1 MTMLLA
7 AAHEV
12 RSWHEAAVCRGATS
26 GRVLKL
32 LRTLGASWPDRRRP
46 ISAIG
51 SQFCCGAPYRIPYND
66 VVGCEP
72 PDLGQHMLR
81 RKFITLLSGAAAW
94 PLAARAQQ
102 SAMPVVGYLN
112 LGLAGARRDDVVAFQ
127 RGLNELGFVEGRNV
141 LIEYRW
147 ANDQYERLPDLAADL
162 IQRRVTVIV
171 APNGTATTL
180 AAKALTTIIPIVFST
195 SRDPVRTGLVAS
207 LNQPGGNVTG
217 VIDMGSDLEAK
228 QLELLRDLLPR
239 AVRFAV
245 LVNPKSPLAEPTIKD
260 VQIAASAIGK
270 EIEILTA
277 SVSSEIDLAFERLSQ
292 NRADALLIGPDAL
305 FLTRRVQIA
314 TMAARH
320 AVPTVFYTREYVEAG
335 GTR

>member
-1 MTMLLA
+1 M
-7 AAHEV
+7 E
-12 RSWHEAAVCRGATS
+12 
-26 GRVLKL
+26 
-32 LRTLGASWPDRRRP
+32 RR
-46 ISAIG
+46 
-51 SQFCCGAPYRIPYND
+51 
-66 VVGCEP
+66 E
-72 PDLGQHMLR
+72 
-81 RKFITLLSGAAAW
+81 FITLLGGAAAW
-94 PLAARAQQ
+94 PIAARAQQ
-102 SAMPVVGYLN
+102 PVMPVVGYLN

-162 IQRRVTVIV
+162 IQRRVTVIA

-180 AAKALTTIIPIVFST
+180 TAKALTTIIPIVFST

-228 QLELLRDLLPR
+228 QLELLHDLLPL

-245 LVNPKSPLAEPTIKD
+245 LVNPNSPLAEPTIKD

-270 EIEILTA
+270 EIEILVA
-277 SVSSEIDLAFERLSQ
+277 SVSREIDLAFARLAQ
-292 NRADALLIGPDAL
+292 NRADALLVAPDAL
-305 FLTRRVQIA
+305 FITRRVQIA

-320 AVPTVFYTREYVEAG
+320 AVPTVFYAREYVEAG
-335 GTR
+335 GLMSYGSSRMEPASENAGCRIFQSWCA

>member
-1 MTMLLA
+1 
-7 AAHEV
+7 
-12 RSWHEAAVCRGATS
+12 
-26 GRVLKL
+26 
-32 LRTLGASWPDRRRP
+32 
-46 ISAIG
+46 
-51 SQFCCGAPYRIPYND
+51 
-66 VVGCEP
+66 
-72 PDLGQHMLR
+72 
-81 RKFITLLSGAAAW
+81 
-94 PLAARAQQ
+94 
-102 SAMPVVGYLN
+102 MPVVGYLN

-195 SRDPVRTGLVAS
+195 SRDPVMTGLVAS
-207 LNQPGGNVTG
+207 LNLPGGNVTG

-228 QLELLRDLLPR
+228 QLELLRALLPR

-260 VQIAASAIGK
+260 VQIVASAIGK

-277 SVSSEIDLAFERLSQ
+277 SVSSEIDLAFERLAQ
-292 NRADALLIGPDAL
+292 NRADALLIGPDAS

-335 GTR
+335 GLMSYGSSLMERERQLGIYTGRILKGEKPAAIPILRAARFEFVINLQTAKVIGLDVPPMLLARANEVIE